1 MYGLK
6 LCMHMQHM
14 QLFKQ
19 AIVPRY
25 NFGYNVVYHSNVC
38 KRRREIREKRILKNL
53 IKSSMSV
60 SVSCDPNRFF
70 KLLSCSLA
78 NATYKIS
85 VSIT

>member
-25 NFGYNVVYHSNVC
+25 NLYKLN
-38 KRRREIREKRILKNL
+38 EKNIHTCFAQGNL
-53 IKSSMSV
+53 G
-60 SVSCDPNRFF
+60 PE
-70 KLLSCSLA
+70 
-78 NATYKIS
+78 
-85 VSIT
+85 